1 MGPQRGAR
9 YEHFPPSPAY
19 VGQCDHVS
27 ASLVG
32 TVPKVRDDSEDFGR
46 DPVDWGK
53 PVLQGP
59 GPAEDLERVQ
69 VEKINLENDTG
80 QPPPKR

>member
-1 MGPQRGAR
+1 MA
-9 YEHFPPSPAY
+9 
-19 VGQCDHVS
+19 
-27 ASLVG
+27 
-32 TVPKVRDDSEDFGR
+32 VPKVRDDSEDFGR

-69 VEKINLENDTG
+69 VEKINLEDDTG
-80 QPPPKR
+80 QPPPKG